1 MSTRQEFIASREAEF
16 ARTLAVNGLRMTH
29 QRLEIVRE
37 IAGARDHPDAETLLR
52 RVRRRVPMLSP
63 DTVYRTLDMLAGN
76 GLVARIPM
84 PRANRF
90 DPDLTPHH
98 HFVCGRCDRVVD
110 VGADV
115 LGPLPA
121 APETLE
127 GIGRVQSVHLQIWGV
142 CDACEEGQTKK
153 RQ

>member
-1 MSTRQEFIASREAEF
+1 MGKRQEFRANREGEF
-16 ARTLAVNGLRMTH
+16 ARVLAVNGLRMTQ

-37 IAGARDHPDAETLLR
+37 LAAAQDHPDAETLLH

-63 DTVYRTLDMLAGN
+63 DTVYRTLEVLASH

-98 HFVCGRCDRVVD
+98 HFVCSRCGRVLD
-110 VGADV
+110 VGVDV
-115 LGPLPA
+115 LGPVPSAPA
-121 APETLE
+121 ALE
-127 GIGRVQSVHLQIWGV
+127 GIGQVDSVHLQIWGV
-142 CDACEEGQTKK
+142 CDACEEEGA
-153 RQ
+153 